1 MKLGKP
7 GGKSGEW
14 PDAKESPA
22 EAGLS
27 RATFKPSPR
36 NRARGRVDL
45 RRSRDRRLYKIDH
58 FNEKPAGD
66 ASAPA

>member
-22 EAGLS
+22 EAGLV
-27 RATFKPSPR
+27 
-36 NRARGRVDL
+36 GRL
-45 RRSRDRRLYKIDH
+45 
-58 FNEKPAGD
+58 
-66 ASAPA
+66 